1 VPESCDVLVVGAG
14 LAGLRCARELA
25 RAGRTVV
32 VLEAADD
39 VGGRVR
45 TDVVDGLLLDRGF
58 QVFNTAYPAARA
70 ALDLDR
76 LELQPFVKGALV
88 RYGTA
93 LHRVG
98 APPAWAAASL
108 GAPVGT
114 LRDKLALA
122 GVVARATAAPAHR
135 LLAARESTT
144 YDALR
149 RRGVSDVAI
158 DRVLRPFL
166 SGVFLESEL
175 ATSSRFADLVLRSF
189 ARGTLGVPAAGM
201 GAIPRQL
208 AEGLDVRLNT
218 AVGEVAPGRADGYR
232 AKAVVVATA
241 APAAAALLPGL
252 AVPRMNGGTTHY
264 FLADEPPVRDAAIV
278 LDGEASGPVAS
289 TVVLSNAAPSY
300 APGRVL
306 VSASVVTGDP
316 SEAAV
321 RAHLVRLYGVDTTA
335 WQHVRRYDVVE
346 ALPDMRPPMGDLR
359 RDVKLRDGLYVCGDH
374 RDSGS
379 IQGALVSGRRAAQ
392 AVLEELA

>member
-1 VPESCDVLVVGAG
+1 VPETCDVIVVGAG
-14 LAGLRCARELA
+14 LAGLRCARELT
-25 RAGRTVV
+25 RAGRSVI
-32 VLEAADD
+32 VLEAGDE

-58 QVFNTAYPAARA
+58 QVFNTAYPAARV

-76 LELQPFVKGALV
+76 LALQPFVKGALV
-88 RYGTA
+88 RYGAA

-98 APPAWAAASL
+98 APPAWAAASIT
-108 GAPVGT
+108 APVGT
-114 LRDKLALA
+114 VRDKAALA
-122 GVVARATAAPAHR
+122 ALVGRAALAPPAR

-201 GAIPRQL
+201 TAIPRQL
-208 AEGLDVRLNT
+208 AEGLDVRLGT
-218 AVGEVAPGRADGYR
+218 AVRAVGPGRADDLTAR
-232 AKAVVVATA
+232 AVVVATA

-252 AVPRMNGGTTHY
+252 DVPRMNSGTTHY
-264 FLADEPPVRDAAIV
+264 FLADQPPVRDAAIV
-278 LDGEASGPVAS
+278 LDGEGGGPVAS
-289 TVVLSNAAPSY
+289 TVVLTNAAPSY
-300 APGRVL
+300 APGRTL
-306 VSASVVTGDP
+306 VSASVVTGDAGEP
-316 SEAAV
+316 AV
-321 RAHLVRLYGVDTTA
+321 RSHLARLYGVDTTG
-335 WQHVRRYDVVE
+335 WQHVRRYDVVD
-346 ALPDMRPPMGDLR
+346 ALPDMRPPMGSFR
-359 RDVKLRDGLYVCGDH
+359 RDVRLREGLYVCGDH

-379 IQGALVSGRRAAQ
+379 IQGALVSGRRAAR
-392 AVLEELA
+392 AVLEELT